1 MDEAL
6 EFLKSYGFGDDVNE
20 GRCGDKLKPIDEAI
34 IASHGD
40 AAARLEIEKKLIE
53 VLKGDASRNGKDVVC
68 RKLKVIGTD
77 ASVPTLSSMLGD
89 DNHSHMARYAL
100 QSIPGEAASKALLD
114 AVGSLN
120 GKLKAGVIGSLG
132 ARGDNS
138 AVEALGKLIGDKD
151 AVVANSAA
159 LALGAIGT
167 SEAAKAL
174 ADASPSDAV
183 AANVVDS
190 SLTCAERLLASGD
203 KAGALAIYKK
213 LKGNSAKH
221 IKLAATRGM
230 LACAGKK

>member
-20 GRCGDKLKPIDEAI
+20 GRCGDKLKPIEEAI
-34 IASHGD
+34 TASYGD

-53 VLKGDASRNGKDVVC
+53 VLKSDASRNGKDVVC

-77 ASVPTLSSMLGD
+77 ASVPTLASMLGD
-89 DNHSHMARYAL
+89 ENHSHMARFAL
-100 QSIPGEAASKALLD
+100 QSIPGDAAGKALRD
-114 AVGSLN
+114 AAGSLK
-120 GKLKAGVIGSLG
+120 GTLKAGVIGSLG

-138 AVEALGKLIGDKD
+138 AVEMLGKLIGDKD
-151 AVVANSAA
+151 NVVANSAA

-167 SEAAKAL
+167 ADAAKAL
-174 ADASPSDAV
+174 ADSTPNDAV
-183 AANVVDS
+183 EANVVDS
-190 SLTCAERLLASGD
+190 ALSCAEGLLAAGD
-203 KAGALAIYKK
+203 KSGALAIYKK